1 MSPLAYQITL
11 LRVLLSIV
19 AFLYDLVST
28 VLWVDR
34 GETYAGHT
42 AFGYT
47 VAARGPPS
55 DFWGGAVHACPF
67 FPLAA
72 SLTALL

>member
-47 VAARGPPS
+47 VAARG
-55 DFWGGAVHACPF
+55 GG
-67 FPLAA
+67 
-72 SLTALL
+72 SSK